1 MFCRNCG
8 AQIPDGSAFCRN
20 CGQRVADGSSE
31 PASVPPASQ
40 PVVQSQPMPARRKR
54 RSGAVVAIAI
64 VAVVAIV
71 AAAGAGLYF
80 SGALNGILGRVSV
93 PDVVGEKPYDA
104 LQDLRSASDAWQVA
118 FLDEGGQI
126 VEVTDEFSYQFYEVS
141 SVSPEPGSVL
151 NAADESQGVAVTLAK
166 TQRQLEREQL
176 IQEAIDREP
185 LNDVTIESCSDQGCY
200 VEFTFTMGVDARRWE
215 WCYDDGAGDPSV
227 DYYQDLANQL
237 GTSVVSSI
245 YSEDGTLVALYTSVR
260 GEAAGEEA
268 SRTRDRAQQI
278 QDDAKQSAHDSAD
291 DLLSQ
296 LCPYI
301 AQTDTDLLQDSLS
314 SLGAS
319 GSGEV
324 TVSYELDDTSVRITE
339 RGDFDGSAW
348 PTKLSRDGSGRVY
361 EHTADFLT
369 ACTDRSVEYT
379 IVNNKGDVLFSYSA
393 PAGSYDPVITE

>member
-20 CGQRVADGSSE
+20 CGQRVADGSSG

-40 PVVQSQPMPARRKR
+40 PAAQSPSAPARRKGR
-54 RSGAVVAIAI
+54 RGAVVAVVI

-80 SGALNGILGRVSV
+80 SGALNGMLGRVSV

-104 LQDLRSASDAWQVA
+104 LQDLRSASDAWQVTL
-118 FLDEGGQI
+118 LDEGGQA
-126 VEVTDEFSYQFYEVS
+126 VEVTDEFSYQFYEVG

-151 NAADESQGVAVTLAK
+151 NAADESQGVVVTLDK
-166 TQRQLEREQL
+166 TQRQLEREHL
-176 IQEAIDREP
+176 IQGEIDRGP
-185 LNDVTIESCSDQGCY
+185 LNNVTNETCSDQGCY
-200 VEFTFTMGVDARRWE
+200 VEFTSTMGVDARQWE
-215 WCYDDGAGDPSV
+215 WCYDDGTEDPSV
-227 DYYQDLANQL
+227 AYYQDLANQL
-237 GTSVVSSI
+237 GTSVVSSV
-245 YSEDGTLVALYTSVR
+245 YSTDGTLVALYTSVR
-260 GEAAGEEA
+260 DEADEEEA
-268 SRTRDRAQQI
+268 NRTRDRAQQI
-278 QDDAKQSAHDSAD
+278 LDDAKQSAHDSAD

-301 AQTDTDLLQDSLS
+301 AQTDTDLLQGSLS

-348 PTKLSRDGSGRVY
+348 PTKLSTNGTEGVY
-361 EHTADFLT
+361 EQTADFLT

-379 IVNNKGDVLFSYSA
+379 IVNNRGDVLFSYSA